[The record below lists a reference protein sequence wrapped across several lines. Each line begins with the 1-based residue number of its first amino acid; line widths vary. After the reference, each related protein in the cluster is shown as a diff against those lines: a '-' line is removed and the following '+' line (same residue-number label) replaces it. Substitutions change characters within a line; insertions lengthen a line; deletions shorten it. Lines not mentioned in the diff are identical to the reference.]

1 MSRVEIMSGW
11 IHFFMIGVVL
21 DPKMLEV
28 KSSFSEHAWP
38 ADKHA
43 QRRLR
48 RFRPAPPVS
57 APHRGVVSEGTAA
70 SPPFFPS
77 SLIFPA
83 AGADACDGA
92 SRFAAVFAGTM
103 GEACEAMFSN
113 SLQKAAGIASFSL
126 ACFFKKAC
134 AFWWPS
140 ASHLKLSKLVTPMM
154 KTLAVVARAN
164 VLKATETAAAVSS
177 LSWSFG
183 VTSRNVAAW
192 FMAESVWCTLLW
204 ELTTLESRLFTI
216 FFAMASLKMP

>member
-1 MSRVEIMSGW
+1 MFFLGSAPGLDPQQPTPINLKLAMSRVEIMSGW

-21 DPKMLEV
+21 DPQMLEV
-28 KSSFSEHAWP
+28 KSCFSEHAWP

-113 SLQKAAGIASFSL
+113 SLQRQPGSPPSRWHASSRRP
-126 ACFFKKAC
+126 A
-134 AFWWPS
+134 PS
-140 ASHLKLSKLVTPMM
+140 GGHLHRT
-154 KTLAVVARAN
+154 
-164 VLKATETAAAVSS
+164 
-177 LSWSFG
+177 
-183 VTSRNVAAW
+183 
-192 FMAESVWCTLLW
+192 
-204 ELTTLESRLFTI
+204 
-216 FFAMASLKMP
+216 